1 MGDKVD
7 QDFGLS
13 RGIMQKFQEVME
25 GEWIERKMKI
35 AQLDVFVMV
44 DHARA
49 LRGEDIPKLEI
60 TGLLKHFAEG
70 DNTTPKHVMLS

>member
-1 MGDKVD
+1 MGDKMV

-25 GEWIERKMKI
+25 GEWTQAGVFRERKMEI

-44 DHARA
+44 GYARA
-49 LRGEDIPKLEI
+49 LRGEEIRKLEI
-60 TGLLKHFAEG
+60 TGLLKHFSEG
-70 DNTTPKHVMLS
+70 DNVTI